1 VTALSPLE
9 SCTDLDAAPSP
20 APERHPP
27 AEPAHSGHGW
37 WLRDFRFSGGRV
49 EVFATGADLR
59 LDRTLVGEALVWLKY
74 HAAVRLRALGLAMAG
89 RGGPRIW
96 FTPQMPRPWYLVW
109 SALAW
114 SGGRVAASP
123 EQADAVFAF
132 EDSTWATTGPAPQRP
147 VLNGACRDVSKSTVA
162 RVFEEVFGYPLA
174 LDPTHWR
181 GAAVQKSEING
192 AHDGAVVACPAPR
205 LPGMHYQRLIDSS
218 DGAFTYDLRTACVG
232 GRPVAVWIK
241 RKPVD
246 GRFSIHNLSVSL
258 HRPQDVFSLHELA
271 QIERFAATMQIDWA
285 GLDILRDR
293 RSGLIYVVDV
303 NKTDVGP
310 IIALSWR
317 DKLRSTALLSQALTA
332 MVADKKRRPAPGQI

>member
-1 VTALSPLE
+1 VTSLSPLDTCLGADDAPPQIADGLARE
-9 SCTDLDAAPSP
+9 LAAP
-20 APERHPP
+20 APRPGRG
-27 AEPAHSGHGW
+27 S
-37 WLRDFRFSGGRV
+37 WLRDFRFSPGRV

-74 HAAVRLRALGLAMAG
+74 YAVVRARAWALAMTG
-89 RGGPRIW
+89 RTGPRIW
-96 FTPQMPRPWYLVW
+96 FTPHRPRPWYLVW

-114 SGGRVAASP
+114 SGGRIAASP
-123 EQADAVFAF
+123 DEADAIFAF
-132 EDSTWATTGPAPQRP
+132 EDSTWASAGSVAGPA
-147 VLNGACRDVSKSTVA
+147 LNGGCRDVSKTTVA

-174 LDPTHWR
+174 LDPTVWR
-181 GAAVQKSEING
+181 GPAVQKSEVNG
-192 AHDGAVVACPAPR
+192 AHDGAVVDCPAPR
-205 LPGMHYQRLIDSS
+205 LPGMHYQRLVDSS
-218 DGAFTYDLRTACVG
+218 DGAFTHDLRTACVG

-241 RKPVD
+241 RKPLD

-258 HRPQDVFSLHELA
+258 RRPEEVFSLHELA
-271 QIERFAATMQIDWA
+271 LIERFAAAMRIDWA

-317 DKLRSTALLSQALTA
+317 DKLRSTALLAAALKDLA
-332 MVADKKRRPAPGQI
+332 AKPQSRR